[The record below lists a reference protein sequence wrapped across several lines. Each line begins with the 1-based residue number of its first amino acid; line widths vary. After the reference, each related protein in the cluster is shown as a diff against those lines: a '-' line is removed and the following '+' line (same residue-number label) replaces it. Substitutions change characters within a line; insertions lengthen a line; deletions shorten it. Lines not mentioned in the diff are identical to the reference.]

1 MARGT
6 AVPLNR
12 IERILAFVLGSVA
25 GLTVISIV
33 ALLVGRAIHV
43 RDFSAGVWPVVAVLP
58 LLGLPVALVLAIV
71 LIVVMNM
78 RRRRL
83 AADDARE

>member
-12 IERILAFVLGSVA
+12 IERILAFVLASVA
-25 GLTVISIV
+25 GLTVVSIV
-33 ALLVGRAIHV
+33 ALLIGRAAHV
-43 RDFSAGVWPVVAVLP
+43 TDLSAGVWPVVAVLP
-58 LLGLPVALVLAIV
+58 LIGLPIALVLAIV
-71 LIVVMNM
+71 LIIVMNT

-83 AADDARE
+83 AADDARK

>member
-12 IERILAFVLGSVA
+12 IERILAFVLAAVA
-25 GLTVISIV
+25 GLTVLSIV
-33 ALLVGRAIHV
+33 ALLVGRAAHV
-43 RDFSAGVWPVVAVLP
+43 TDLGVGIWPVVAVLP
-58 LLGLPVALVLAIV
+58 LIGLPIALVLAIV
-71 LIVVMNM
+71 LIIVMNT

>member
-1 MARGT
+1 MANGT

-12 IERILAFVLGSVA
+12 IERILAFVLGAVA
-25 GLTVISIV
+25 ALTVICIAAV
-33 ALLVGRAIHV
+33 LIGRAV
-43 RDFSAGVWPVVAVLP
+43 GVTDLSAGVWPVIGLLP

-71 LIVVMNM
+71 LIIAMGI

-83 AADDARE
+83 AADDAGE

>member
-12 IERILAFVLGSVA
+12 IERILAFVLAAVA
-25 GLTVISIV
+25 GLTVLSIV
-33 ALLVGRAIHV
+33 ALLVGRAAHV
-43 RDFSAGVWPVVAVLP
+43 TDLGVGIWPVVAVLP
-58 LLGLPVALVLAIV
+58 LIGLPIALVLAIV
-71 LIVVMNM
+71 LIIVMNT

-83 AADDARE
+83 AAYDARE